1 MRRGWL
7 LKQSRNHFFCSVYDK
22 HFCPV
27 KNQFIGRWGIG
38 HYYYKLRDRDSS
50 FEWQLIPKRQ
60 KDVSEIEEKGFDL
73 LQSKPH
79 TAMAMSWVYLVLSY
93 CLIKPRHIPWQYF
106 CLNFVWIFTLSFLKI
121 PVLSKALQ
129 SRSHDIFFGKS
140 FLFHRPYRSQGKLH
154 SHFFLCLSIL
164 PLRQHFAKYI
174 RHFHIFRWWEQQT

>member
-1 MRRGWL
+1 MIRALNHSLYRSGKRMYPR
-7 LKQSRNHFFCSVYDK
+7 LKKKALTFYSQSLILPWQCLG
-22 HFCPV
+22 
-27 KNQFIGRWGIG
+27 FI
-38 HYYYKLRDRDSS
+38 K
-50 FEWQLIPKRQ
+50 
-60 KDVSEIEEKGFDL
+60 
-73 LQSKPH
+73 
-79 TAMAMSWVYLVLSY
+79 VLSY

-140 FLFHRPYRSQGKLH
+140 FLFHRPYLSQGKLH

-174 RHFHIFRWWEQQT
+174 RHFHIFR

>member
-1 MRRGWL
+1 
-7 LKQSRNHFFCSVYDK
+7 
-22 HFCPV
+22 
-27 KNQFIGRWGIG
+27 
-38 HYYYKLRDRDSS
+38 
-50 FEWQLIPKRQ
+50 
-60 KDVSEIEEKGFDL
+60 
-73 LQSKPH
+73 
-79 TAMAMSWVYLVLSY
+79 MAMSWVYSVLSY

-129 SRSHDIFFGKS
+129 SRSHDIFFGKF

-174 RHFHIFRWWEQQT
+174 QHFHIFRKDTAAQGIPDIIHSLAKCFLRRDTARDPQGILIELLVIVHFVDSLILRFSHAQHTDIS